1 MATDDTTTAPAGIS
15 EERKTRVRQALTFF
29 SAAAWVTGVW
39 LLILTGRMILEYL
52 VGIDM
57 PAWTRIIGQLH
68 GLFYM
73 IYLVSVLNLGTK
85 ARWSPVVWLTTAL
98 YGTVPFM
105 SFVAEHKRRREVTRA
120 FGLKK

>member
-1 MATDDTTTAPAGIS
+1 MTTDDTTTYPTGAT
-15 EERKTRVRQALTFF
+15 EERKARVRTALKFF
-29 SAAAWVTGVW
+29 SVAAWVTGVW
-39 LLILTGRMILEYL
+39 LLILTIRMILEYL
-52 VGIDM
+52 VGIHM
-57 PAWTRIIGQLH
+57 PDWTRIIGQLH

-98 YGTVPFM
+98 YGTIPFM

-120 FGLKK
+120 FDL